1 MTFAQ
6 KVERHRDK
14 PGGPQLHL
22 HAAAESL
29 TSRLR
34 VLLLARRWDMKK
46 RCDSCGGRFGLTR
59 HKWFGY
65 HFCREA
71 CKKDFLVKL
80 AGQREQLRLW
90 LGYFARGST
99 T

>member
-1 MTFAQ
+1 
-6 KVERHRDK
+6 
-14 PGGPQLHL
+14 
-22 HAAAESL
+22 
-29 TSRLR
+29 
-34 VLLLARRWDMKK
+34 MKR

>member
-1 MTFAQ
+1 MPPPNHSQAGSVFCFS
-6 KVERHRDK
+6 R
-14 PGGPQLHL
+14 GG
-22 HAAAESL
+22 
-29 TSRLR
+29 
-34 VLLLARRWDMKK
+34 WDMKR

-90 LGYFARGST
+90 LGYLARGST